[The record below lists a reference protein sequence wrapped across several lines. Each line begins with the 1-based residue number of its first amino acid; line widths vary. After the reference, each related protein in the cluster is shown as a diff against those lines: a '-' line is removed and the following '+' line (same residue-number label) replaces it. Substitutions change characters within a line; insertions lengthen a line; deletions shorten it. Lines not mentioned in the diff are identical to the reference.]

1 MSCQFIAPLST
12 VLPQIMKKVALKP
25 YLSKIGLAYVKSPFL
40 LSSKPKIMILPLLL
54 AVMLFADVILDED
67 WL

>member
-1 MSCQFIAPLST
+1 
-12 VLPQIMKKVALKP
+12 MKKVALKP